1 MAFIGLGCL
10 LQRSIE
16 PTVVSPLFNGHLRR
30 YLEAMRTSTHRL
42 YSLLVRMVCLLKV
55 RRHKRE
61 LLPAS

>member
-1 MAFIGLGCL
+1 MSL

-16 PTVVSPLFNGHLRR
+16 PTVVSPLFNGRLRR

-42 YSLLVRMVCLLKV
+42 YSLLVRTVCLLKV